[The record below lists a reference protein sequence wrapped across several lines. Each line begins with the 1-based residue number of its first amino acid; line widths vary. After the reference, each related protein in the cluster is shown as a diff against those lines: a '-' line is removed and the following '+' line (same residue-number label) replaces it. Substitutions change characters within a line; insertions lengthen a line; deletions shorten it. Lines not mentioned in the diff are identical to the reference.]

1 MNTSSEFAA
10 LFKLPIEQRIQLV
23 QDLCDSIADENP
35 ELPVP
40 EWQLEEL
47 RRRAAKYEAGGAKTY
62 TWAQVRL
69 MLTDEIAGGQ

>member
-1 MNTSSEFAA
+1 MNPSSEFAA

-23 QDLCDSIADENP
+23 QDLWDSIADENP

-47 RRRAAKYEAGGAKTY
+47 RRRAAKYEAGGVKTY
-62 TWAQVRL
+62 PWDQVKL
-69 MLTDEIAGGQ
+69 MLTDEIADGR